1 MFLWIFEF
9 LREFKVALD
18 QLKHSG
24 SIGPRLLGVV
34 VVNIHG
40 TILLIS
46 IDMHIFTSFVVLKE
60 PTHSLIGVMNAHH
73 DSNITNSLLGG
84 VGKCLD

>member
-1 MFLWIFEF
+1 M
-9 LREFKVALD
+9 D

-40 TILLIS
+40 TMLIIS
-46 IDMHIFTSFVVLKE
+46 IDMHIFTSFLVVLKE
-60 PTHSLIGVMNAHH
+60 PTHSLIGAMKAHH
-73 DSNITNSLLGG
+73 DSNNITNSLLGG
-84 VGKCLD
+84 VGLASIPLM